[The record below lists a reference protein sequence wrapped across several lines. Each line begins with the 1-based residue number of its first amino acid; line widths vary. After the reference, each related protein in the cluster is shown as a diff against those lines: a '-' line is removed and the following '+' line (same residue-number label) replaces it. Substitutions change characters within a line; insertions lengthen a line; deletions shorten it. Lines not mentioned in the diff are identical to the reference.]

1 MRKMA
6 YNRGRKGAVATVLM
20 VAIVVLLLLAWMFL
34 FKVDFTE
41 HVLVRTFG
49 KTTSVLDGAD
59 DAGLHVR
66 WPFVQ
71 EIVRYDARTFDIEDA
86 ANELTTKDHQNITL
100 TTFCAWRI
108 KNPLTFQTAVK
119 DISGGSEQKA
129 GQELIRTK
137 LRSAKGSVIGQHNM
151 ADLVNTEASR
161 MQIAQIE
168 KQLKDAL
175 AAEVL
180 RDYGVEVTMVGIKT
194 LGLPESVSEKVI
206 ASMKAE
212 RQREASN
219 YASAGQAQAMAIR
232 ERAKESA
239 EQILAFAN
247 RKAGEIRAEGDA
259 AAAVQY
265 AKFEANWQLAAF
277 LRSLESLKKEL
288 QGRSIF
294 LLDATAIPAVGYF
307 RHGPSLPK
315 AGTMDTPAPMGPPA
329 PVGPAPAVKAP
340 AADAAKGPAENN
352 VPKAPAGLGN

>member
-71 EIVRYDARTFDIEDA
+71 EIVRYDARTFDFEDA
-86 ANELTTKDHQNITL
+86 ANELVTRDHQNITL

-108 KNPLTFQTAVK
+108 KDPLTFQTAVK

-129 GQELIRTK
+129 GQEFIRTK

-161 MQIAQIE
+161 MQITQIE

-212 RQREASN
+212 RQREAQN
-219 YASAGQAQAMAIR
+219 YESAGQAQAMAIR

-329 PVGPAPAVKAP
+329 PVGPAPM
-340 AADAAKGPAENN
+340 ADAAKGPAENN
-352 VPKAPAGLGN
+352 VPKAPAGQGN

>member
-1 MRKMA
+1 MA

-41 HVLVRTFG
+41 YVIVRTFG
-49 KTTSVLDGAD
+49 KTTAVMDGTKK

-71 EIVRYDARTFDIEDA
+71 EIVRYDARTFDFEDA
-86 ANELTTKDHQNITL
+86 ANELVTRDHQNITL

-108 KNPLTFQTAVK
+108 NDPLTFQTAVR
-119 DISGGSEQKA
+119 DISGGGEAKA

-161 MQIAQIE
+161 MQITQIE

-194 LGLPESVSEKVI
+194 LGLPENVSEKVI

-212 RQREASN
+212 RQREAQN
-219 YASAGQAQAMAIR
+219 YESAGQAQAMAIR

-247 RKAGEIRAEGDA
+247 RKAGEVRAEGDA

-294 LLDATAIPAVGYF
+294 LLDAGTIPAVGYF

-315 AGTMDTPAPMGPPA
+315 AGTMDTPAPMGP
-329 PVGPAPAVKAP
+329 APAGKAP
-340 AADAAKGPAENN
+340 AADAAKGPADNN
-352 VPKAPAGLGN
+352 VPKAPTGRGN

>member
-41 HVLVRTFG
+41 HVIVRTFG
-49 KTTSVLDGAD
+49 KTTAVMGGAK

-71 EIVRYDARTFDIEDA
+71 EIVRYDARTFDFEDA
-86 ANELTTKDHQNITL
+86 ANELVTRDHQNITL

-108 KNPLTFQTAVK
+108 KAPLTFQTAVK
-119 DISGGSEQKA
+119 DISGGSEAKA

-151 ADLVNTEASR
+151 ADLVNTDPSR
-161 MQIAQIE
+161 MQITQIE
-168 KQLKDAL
+168 KELKDAL

-212 RQREASN
+212 RQREAQN
-219 YASAGQAQAMAIR
+219 YESAGQAQAMAIR

-315 AGTMDTPAPMGPPA
+315 AGTMDTPPVPA
-329 PVGPAPAVKAP
+329 GKAP
-340 AADAAKGPAENN
+340 ADAAKSPAENT
-352 VPKAPAGLGN
+352 VPKAPAGQGN

>member
-1 MRKMA
+1 MA
-6 YNRGRKGAVATVLM
+6 YDRGRKGAVATVLM

-41 HVLVRTFG
+41 HVIVRTFG
-49 KTTSVLDGAD
+49 KTTAVMGGAK

-71 EIVRYDARTFDIEDA
+71 EIVRYDARTFDFEDA
-86 ANELTTKDHQNITL
+86 ANELVTRDHQNITL

-108 KNPLTFQTAVK
+108 KDPLTFQTAVK
-119 DISGGSEQKA
+119 DISGGNEEQA
-129 GQELIRTK
+129 GQDLIRTK

-151 ADLVNTEASR
+151 ADLVNTDPSR
-161 MQIAQIE
+161 MKITDIE
-168 KQLKDAL
+168 KQLKDAV

-180 RDYGVEVTMVGIKT
+180 RDYGVEVTMVGVKT
-194 LGLPESVSEKVI
+194 LGLPENVSEKVI

-219 YASAGQAQAMAIR
+219 YTSAGQAQAMAIR

-247 RKAGEIRAEGDA
+247 RKAGEVRAEGDA
-259 AAAVQY
+259 AASAQF
-265 AKFEANWQLAAF
+265 AKFEAHWQLAAF

-294 LLDATAIPAVGYF
+294 LLDAATIPAVGYF
-307 RHGPSLPK
+307 HNGPSLPK
-315 AGTMDTPAPMGPPA
+315 AGTMDSSPAPSGAAKTPAA
-329 PVGPAPAVKAP
+329 
-340 AADAAKGPAENN
+340 NN
-352 VPKAPAGLGN
+352 VPQAPAGQGN